1 MYKQSTTFRLFLL
14 FISHFIGARGNK
26 KKTNDN
32 RLRYHASIYTNNA
45 TTTRQRKTFFIL
57 QAFGTGSTLH
67 EPAGYRRKCNFLLYA
82 FIMYKTPSNGGEQ
95 HTERNVSTPWGGDSG
110 RVTSKVA
117 TDRMFRIR
125 ETVLFH
131 PAVGSVSILQRTKQ
145 NWKPLISFGNM
156 TN

>member
-1 MYKQSTTFRLFLL
+1 MVASSTQKGMF
-14 FISHFIGARGNK
+14 
-26 KKTNDN
+26 
-32 RLRYHASIYTNNA
+32 
-45 TTTRQRKTFFIL
+45 
-57 QAFGTGSTLH
+57 
-67 EPAGYRRKCNFLLYA
+67 P
-82 FIMYKTPSNGGEQ
+82 P
-95 HTERNVSTPWGGDSG
+95 PGGDSG